1 MGPWPGGQAEL
12 LRVPWGDFNCL
23 RLGEDAEQK
32 QNDYVMLA
40 DIFPTGYHA
49 TELANVKPGD
59 QTVIYGAGPVG
70 WMAAYSAIIKGA
82 SKVMVVDRHPDRL
95 RKIEEIGGI
104 AIDDSK
110 VDPVEAVNEMTMG
123 LGADNG
129 CDCVGYQAHDA
140 DGNEQP
146 NLTLNR
152 LVKSVRFTGSIGVVG
167 VFIPQDPGSPDPL
180 GKQGQVA
187 FDFGEFWFRGQKLGS
202 GQCPVKKYNRALRD
216 LIASGEATPSQVV
229 SHDLSLDDAPRAYEH
244 FDNRDDGWT
253 KVVLH
258 PELSSADA

>member
-1 MGPWPGGQAEL
+1 M
-12 LRVPWGDFNCL
+12 
-23 RLGEDAEQK
+23 RLGKDAAQK
-32 QNDYVMLA
+32 QNDYVILA

-49 TELANVKPGD
+49 TELAHVKPGD
-59 QTVIYGAGPVG
+59 PTVIYGAGPVG

-82 SKVMVVDRHPDRL
+82 SKVMVVDRHPDSL

-104 AIDDSK
+104 TIDDSK

-129 CDCVGYQAHDA
+129 FECVGYHAHDA
-140 DGNEQP
+140 DGSGPP

-152 LVKSVRFTGSIGVVG
+152 LVKSVRFTDEIGVVG
-167 VFIPQDPGSPDPL
+167 VFVPQDLGSPDPL

-216 LIASGEATPSQVV
+216 LIVSGEATPSQVV
-229 SHDLSLDDAPRAYEH
+229 SHDLSLDDAPRSYEH
-244 FDNRDDGWT
+244 FDNRDYGWT

-258 PELSSADA
+258 PEFASTGA